1 MGYRSIDTAQAYHNE
16 EGVGR
21 AVKASGLP
29 REDFFLTT
37 KVWVSNGGEKKAAAS
52 IDASLEKLQTDYI
65 DLLLIH
71 QPFNDYYGTWRA
83 MEAAYR
89 AGKVRAIG
97 VSNFFPDRLV
107 DLCQFVAIRPMVN
120 QVETHALCQQTA
132 AHAIMEKYGVVH
144 QSWGPFAEG
153 RKDFF
158 QNPVLVAVGAK
169 HGKTVAQVA
178 LRFLLQS
185 QVVVIPKSVHK
196 ERMEQ
201 NIDIWDFSLSDE
213 DMREIAKLD
222 LGQGRHGGHP
232 GSGRGG
238 ERLLLPLRPGHRGVY
253 HQPGPLRPIDARKE
267 MRYHGKGHRRPGR
280 TGRVCP

>member
-1 MGYRSIDTAQAYHNE
+1 MEYISLANGVQMPMLGYGVYQVPPEDCARCVAQAIDVGYRAIDTAQAYYNE
-16 EGVGR
+16 EGVGQ

-37 KVWVSNGGEKKAAAS
+37 KVWITNGGERQAAAS
-52 IDASLEKLQTDYI
+52 IDESLKKLQTDYL

-107 DLCQFVAIRPMVN
+107 DLCQFVDIKPMIN
-120 QVETHALCQQTA
+120 QVETHALYQQTA
-132 AHAIMEKYGVVH
+132 AHAVMEKYGVVH

-158 QNPVLVAVGAK
+158 QNPVLAAVGAK

-185 QVVVIPKSVHK
+185 QVVVIPKSVHR
-196 ERMEQ
+196 ERMTENLQ
-201 NIDIWDFSLSDE
+201 VFDFTLDGE
-213 DMREIAKLD
+213 DMAAIRALD
-222 LGQGRHGGHP
+222 EQESAFFSHYDPATVEFLTSFGR
-232 GSGRGG
+232 
-238 ERLLLPLRPGHRGVY
+238 
-253 HQPGPLRPIDARKE
+253 
-267 MRYHGKGHRRPGR
+267 
-280 TGRVCP
+280 

>member
-1 MGYRSIDTAQAYHNE
+1 MEYITLANGVQMPMLGYGVYQVPPEDCARCVAQAIDVGYRAIDTAQAYYNE
-16 EGVGR
+16 EGVGQ
-21 AVKASGLP
+21 AVKTSGLP

-37 KVWVSNGGEKKAAAS
+37 KVWITNGGERQAAAS
-52 IDASLEKLQTDYI
+52 IDESLKKLQTDYL

-107 DLCQFVAIRPMVN
+107 DLCQFVDIKPMIN
-120 QVETHALCQQTA
+120 QVETHALYQQTA
-132 AHAIMEKYGVVH
+132 AHAVMEKYGVVH

-158 QNPVLVAVGAK
+158 QNPVLAAVGAK

-185 QVVVIPKSVHK
+185 QVVVIPKSVHR
-196 ERMEQ
+196 ERMAENLQVFDFTLDGADMAAIRALDEQ
-201 NIDIWDFSLSDE
+201 ESAFFSHYDPATVEFLTS
-213 DMREIAKLD
+213 
-222 LGQGRHGGHP
+222 LGR
-232 GSGRGG
+232 
-238 ERLLLPLRPGHRGVY
+238 
-253 HQPGPLRPIDARKE
+253 
-267 MRYHGKGHRRPGR
+267 
-280 TGRVCP
+280 

>member
-1 MGYRSIDTAQAYHNE
+1 MEYITLANGVQMPMLGYGVYQVPPEDCARCVAQAIDVGYRAIDTAQAYYNE
-16 EGVGR
+16 EGVGQ

-37 KVWVSNGGEKKAAAS
+37 KVWITNGGERQAAAS
-52 IDASLEKLQTDYI
+52 IDESLKKLQTDYL

-107 DLCQFVAIRPMVN
+107 DLCQFVDIKPMIN
-120 QVETHALCQQTA
+120 QVETHALYQQTA
-132 AHAIMEKYGVVH
+132 AHAVMEKYGVVH

-158 QNPVLVAVGAK
+158 QNPVLAAVGAK

-185 QVVVIPKSVHK
+185 QVVVIPKSVHR
-196 ERMEQ
+196 ERMTENLQVFDFTLDGADMAAIQALDEQ
-201 NIDIWDFSLSDE
+201 ESAFFSHYDPATVEFLTSF
-213 DMREIAKLD
+213 
-222 LGQGRHGGHP
+222 GR
-232 GSGRGG
+232 
-238 ERLLLPLRPGHRGVY
+238 
-253 HQPGPLRPIDARKE
+253 
-267 MRYHGKGHRRPGR
+267 
-280 TGRVCP
+280 

>member
-1 MGYRSIDTAQAYHNE
+1 MEYITLANGVQMPMLGYGVYQVPPEDCARCVAQAIDVGYRAIDTAQAYYNE
-16 EGVGR
+16 EGVGQ

-37 KVWVSNGGEKKAAAS
+37 KVWITNGGERQAAAS
-52 IDASLEKLQTDYI
+52 IDESLKKLQTDYL

-107 DLCQFVAIRPMVN
+107 DLCQFVDIKPMIN
-120 QVETHALCQQTA
+120 QVETHALYQQTA
-132 AHAIMEKYGVVH
+132 AHAVMEKYGVVH

-158 QNPVLVAVGAK
+158 QNPVLAAVGAK

-185 QVVVIPKSVHK
+185 QVVVIPKSVHR
-196 ERMEQ
+196 ERMTENLQ
-201 NIDIWDFSLSDE
+201 VFDFTLDGE
-213 DMREIAKLD
+213 DMAAIRALD
-222 LGQGRHGGHP
+222 EQESAFFSHYDPATVEFLTSFGR
-232 GSGRGG
+232 
-238 ERLLLPLRPGHRGVY
+238 
-253 HQPGPLRPIDARKE
+253 
-267 MRYHGKGHRRPGR
+267 
-280 TGRVCP
+280 

>member
-1 MGYRSIDTAQAYHNE
+1 MEYITLANGVQMPMLGYGVYQVPPEDCARCVAQAIDVGYRAIDTAQAYYNE
-16 EGVGR
+16 EGVGQ

-37 KVWVSNGGEKKAAAS
+37 KVWITNGGERQAAAS
-52 IDASLEKLQTDYI
+52 IDESLKKLQTDYL

-107 DLCQFVAIRPMVN
+107 DLCQFVDIKPMIN
-120 QVETHALCQQTA
+120 QVETHALYQQTA
-132 AHAIMEKYGVVH
+132 AHAVMEKYGVVH

-158 QNPVLVAVGAK
+158 QNPVLAAVGAK

-185 QVVVIPKSVHK
+185 QVVVIPKSVHR
-196 ERMEQ
+196 ERMTENLQ
-201 NIDIWDFSLSDE
+201 VFDFTLDGE
-213 DMREIAKLD
+213 DMAAIRALD
-222 LGQGRHGGHP
+222 EQESAFFSHYDPATVEFLTSLGR
-232 GSGRGG
+232 
-238 ERLLLPLRPGHRGVY
+238 
-253 HQPGPLRPIDARKE
+253 
-267 MRYHGKGHRRPGR
+267 
-280 TGRVCP
+280 

>member
-1 MGYRSIDTAQAYHNE
+1 MEYISLANGVQMPMLGYGVYQVPPEDCARCVAQAIDVGYRAIDTAQAYYNE
-16 EGVGR
+16 EGVGQ

-37 KVWVSNGGEKKAAAS
+37 KVWITNGGERQAAAS
-52 IDASLEKLQTDYI
+52 IDESLKKLQTDYL

-107 DLCQFVAIRPMVN
+107 DLCQFVDIKPMIN
-120 QVETHALCQQTA
+120 QVETHALYQQTA
-132 AHAIMEKYGVVH
+132 AHAVMEKYGVVH

-158 QNPVLVAVGAK
+158 QNPVLAAVGAK

-185 QVVVIPKSVHK
+185 QVVVIPKSVHR
-196 ERMEQ
+196 ERMTENLQ
-201 NIDIWDFSLSDE
+201 VFDFTLDGE
-213 DMREIAKLD
+213 DMAAIQALD
-222 LGQGRHGGHP
+222 EQESAFFSHYDPATVEFLTSFGR
-232 GSGRGG
+232 
-238 ERLLLPLRPGHRGVY
+238 
-253 HQPGPLRPIDARKE
+253 
-267 MRYHGKGHRRPGR
+267 
-280 TGRVCP
+280 

>member
-1 MGYRSIDTAQAYHNE
+1 MEYITLANGVQMPMLGYGVYQVPPEDCARCVAQAIDVGYRAIDTAQAYYNE
-16 EGVGR
+16 EGVGQ

-37 KVWVSNGGEKKAAAS
+37 KVWITNGGERQAAAS
-52 IDASLEKLQTDYI
+52 IDESLKKLQTDYL

-107 DLCQFVAIRPMVN
+107 DLCQFVDIKPMIN
-120 QVETHALCQQTA
+120 QVETHALYQQTA
-132 AHAIMEKYGVVH
+132 AHAVMEKYGVVH

-158 QNPVLVAVGAK
+158 QNPVLAAVGAK

-185 QVVVIPKSVHK
+185 QVVVIPKSVHR
-196 ERMEQ
+196 ERMTENLQVFDFTLDGADMAAIQALDEQ
-201 NIDIWDFSLSDE
+201 ESAFFSHYDPATVEFLTG
-213 DMREIAKLD
+213 
-222 LGQGRHGGHP
+222 LGR
-232 GSGRGG
+232 
-238 ERLLLPLRPGHRGVY
+238 
-253 HQPGPLRPIDARKE
+253 
-267 MRYHGKGHRRPGR
+267 
-280 TGRVCP
+280 